1 MRASSQ
7 FGTEEDDVL
16 DLAPQYDR
24 LLGLGGNDKLNG
36 EGLLDGGDGHDTL
49 VGSGVLIGGNDDDH
63 ITGTGGS

>member
-1 MRASSQ
+1 FSDGTVLSQEQLLMRASSQ

-36 EGLLDGGDGHDTL
+36 EGLLDGGGWPRYPR
-49 VGSGVLIGGNDDDH
+49 G
-63 ITGTGGS
+63 